1 MGGECLCAAK
11 GSWIMSKLKTFLVSD
26 SNDTFFVA
34 LEVDLDKLTPA
45 LASQINHFWGGA
57 EDRLYAEDGDAVRA
71 VIRLLGC
78 KLIGAML
85 EFGGQSFDERAVTG
99 SGRGFYWMRDLLERK
114 GLLHERDMQLDA
126 LGIRLVKADV
136 EIPGF
141 DEMDLDEQAGAL

>member
-1 MGGECLCAAK
+1 
-11 GSWIMSKLKTFLVSD
+11 MSKLKTFLVSD
-26 SNDTFFVA
+26 SKDTFFVA
-34 LEVDLDKLTPA
+34 LEVDLDKLTPEA
-45 LASQINHFWGGA
+45 ASLINAFWGGA
-57 EDRLYAEDGDAVRA
+57 EDRLDAEDGNAVRA
-71 VIRLLGC
+71 VIRFLGC

-99 SGRGFYWMRDLLERK
+99 PGRGVYWMREFMEGE
-114 GLLHERDMQLDA
+114 GLLRNKDFKLDA